1 MDSLMNSFKRLLK
14 NKNTVTIIGVV
25 AILVLLYIGYSS
37 QIKSAIKGVSV
48 PVAVSNI
55 QPRTLITSDMVTTV
69 DMPSIAVSS
78 DVYSNSSMVIGKY
91 SNVNALI
98 PKGSMFYKQTIISEE
113 DLPDAAFVDLEEGQI
128 AYSFPVDMESTYGN
142 SIMPGSKVNIYMK
155 YGNGADEKVMVG
167 KLITNV
173 KVLAV
178 KDSSGR
184 NVFED
189 SENTRTPS
197 MMIFGLKEK
206 LWLLLSKAYYLRS
219 EGIELFPVPATDKA
233 SIDGATEVSTKE
245 LEDIINAR
253 SVNIAVSE
261 TPTVD
266 DLTPTVSETGGNPN
280 TVTITFPDGCAST
293 YVCKYKKDN
302 ETEKTVTKTK
312 QNVKYTGTGTLI
324 ATVTESNGSVH
335 TLNVNIPLASNST
348 VDDGE

>member
-1 MDSLMNSFKRLLK
+1 MNNVMDSIKHFFK
-14 NKNTVTIIGVV
+14 NKNTVTIIGVF

-37 QIKSAIKGVSV
+37 QIKKAVNGVSV
-48 PVAVSNI
+48 PVASMNI
-55 QPRTLITSDMVTTV
+55 QPRTLITQDMVQTV
-69 DMPSIAVSS
+69 DIPSIAVSS
-78 DVYSNSSMVIGKY
+78 DVYNNSNLVVGKY

-98 PKGSMFYKQTIISEE
+98 PKGSMFYKQSVISEA
-113 DLPDAAFVDLEEGQI
+113 DLPDAAFVDLEDGQI

-142 SIMPGSKVNIYMK
+142 AILPGTKINIYMK
-155 YGNGADEKVMVG
+155 YGNGTDEKVMVG
-167 KLITNV
+167 KLISNV

-206 LWLLLSKAYYLRS
+206 LWLLLSKAYYLRN
-219 EGIELFPVPATDKA
+219 EGIVLFPVPATGKA
-233 SIDGATEVSTKE
+233 SIAGATEVSTKE

-253 SVNIAVSE
+253 SVDIAVNE

-266 DLTPTVSETGGNPN
+266 DLTPEVTETGGNPN
-280 TVTITFPDGCAST
+280 TVTITYPDGCGTT

-302 ETEKTVTKTK
+302 EAEKTVTKSK
-312 QNVKYTGTGTLI
+312 QEVKYTGAGTLI
-324 ATVTESNGSVH
+324 ATVTESNGNVH
-335 TLNVNIPLASNST
+335 TLNANVPLTNNST
-348 VDDGE
+348 NSQG